1 MAHID
6 ATIIR
11 QHLGNR
17 TTLELCDDFEH
28 LTKSSRRMP
37 WAEQAISDAL
47 FERNENAWFAWQFEG
62 NLFGPP
68 MPHRA
73 FGLV

>member
-1 MAHID
+1 M
-6 ATIIR
+6 IR
-11 QHLGNR
+11 RHLGSR

-47 FERNENAWFAWQFEG
+47 FKRNSNAWFSWQFEG
-62 NLFGPP
+62 NAFGQP
-68 MPHRA
+68 MPHRF
-73 FGLV
+73 FGLI